1 MRTDLL
7 ALTDDSLAAIANRG
21 LLKRAQREVAAGAG
35 PTLVEDD
42 GTVTAT
48 FADGVV
54 VVLARGTALDRSSCT
69 CAATGVCRHRV
80 MLAVA
85 YREQFGTAGNGGEA
99 ASDEALSD
107 EALSD
112 EALSD
117 EALSDVLSDQAASA
131 GRSRT
136 GEPTSD
142 HPATGEVAAAVGR
155 DGSDRLAPGGN
166 PAEDEPK
173 AAASGGAL
181 TAEGGDDASA
191 SPQAV
196 GRDRG
201 TGDGAA
207 RLGTGVAPGDQT
219 SVGTRPGTTA
229 AAPVAFSDKELE
241 EHFGSRTMAVARK
254 AWRAGYRARIH
265 WATPAEPVATVELA
279 SCTVRFLVA
288 GELGYARVDAARGTR
303 DDAVVLAVWACR
315 AAERLGRSGPVVDL
329 EVGGAGVGEVGA
341 GRSGA
346 GHSGLEPIL
355 PLVGD
360 LLADGVTG
368 TGPEIATAVAQARRS
383 LEGANLRWP
392 ADALD
397 ELDDQLG
404 AYRDR
409 NARYHPVRTAAL
421 VAEAFGRHR
430 CVAGGGAS
438 LRVTVLGTEE
448 RAETP
453 LRLLRLTGLGARV
466 VSDPGSRTVEVY
478 LAHPEAGVVLALR
491 RRVEVTPDD
500 DDPASGANAARA
512 VGHGATTPS
521 PASAPLGP
529 PASRSAGPLGPELG
543 RRKAGG
549 ARLSA
554 LAGANVV
561 TESAVRSA
569 NRVVRIAESR
579 VAKTTVSPSAGGWEA
594 LPPSILVADLEA
606 EAERLVARPP
616 AVVRARVVAE
626 SVRAVVVDAIRDVQ
640 YLPGEQQLVA
650 TIDAPR
656 GSARLVLTHDAA
668 APGAVDALFQAL
680 QGEDPV
686 RFVAGHLRRHHGGL
700 ELEPTAV
707 VTGTTVLVP
716 AFAESAAE
724 ALPTGVATIT
734 DPLAAAVA
742 EATEVSAQV
751 VHQGYRHLRP
761 SWSQRA
767 ARAADQLTRVG
778 LTAAGAAVADLADV
792 ARYGG
797 ADLPERW
804 ADTHLRLLV
813 TAEQL

>member
-1 MRTDLL
+1 MTGMRTDLL

-35 PTLVEDD
+35 PTLVEHE

-54 VVLARGTALDRSSCT
+54 VVLARGTALDQSTCT
-69 CAATGVCRHRV
+69 CTATAVCRHRV

-85 YREQFGTAGNGGEA
+85 YREQFGTSGNGGDLVPDEA
-99 ASDEALSD
+99 VSDEA
-107 EALSD
+107 
-112 EALSD
+112 
-117 EALSDVLSDQAASA
+117 
-131 GRSRT
+131 
-136 GEPTSD
+136 
-142 HPATGEVAAAVGR
+142 AVG
-155 DGSDRLAPGGN
+155 
-166 PAEDEPK
+166 
-173 AAASGGAL
+173 
-181 TAEGGDDASA
+181 
-191 SPQAV
+191 
-196 GRDRG
+196 
-201 TGDGAA
+201 TG
-207 RLGTGVAPGDQT
+207 
-219 SVGTRPGTTA
+219 PGTTAA
-229 AAPVAFSDKELE
+229 AAPVAFSDQELE

-254 AWRAGYRARIH
+254 AWRAGYRARIRR
-265 WATPAEPVATVELA
+265 ATPAEPVATVELA

-315 AAERLGRSGPVVDL
+315 AAERTGRSDPVVDL
-329 EVGGAGVGEVGA
+329 EVGGAGAGDVGA
-341 GRSGA
+341 SGSGA

-355 PLVGD
+355 PLVAD

-383 LEGANLRWP
+383 LDRANLRWP
-392 ADALD
+392 TDALD

-491 RRVEVTPDD
+491 RRVEVAPVD
-500 DDPASGANAARA
+500 DDPPSDANVGGSG
-512 VGHGATTPS
+512 GHGAATPS

-529 PASRSAGPLGPELG
+529 PASRSAGPLGPHPSRSETPLGPELG

-569 NRVVRIAESR
+569 NRVVRVAESR
-579 VAKTTVSPSAGGWEA
+579 LAKTTVSPSAGGWEA

-606 EAERLVARPP
+606 EAERLAALPP

-640 YLPGEQQLVA
+640 YLPGEQQLRA

-680 QGEDPV
+680 QGEVPV

-707 VTGTTVLVP
+707 VVGTTVLVP
-716 AFAESAAE
+716 AFADAGAVP
-724 ALPTGVATIT
+724 LPTGVAALT

-778 LTAAGAAVADLADV
+778 LTAAGTAVADLAEV

-813 TAEQL
+813 TAEQV